1 MVNEMKCV
9 YCLEEITWSEWLFKG
24 HMNARCEIKQM
35 KLTDFD
41 KEVEEE

>member
-1 MVNEMKCV
+1 MRCP
-9 YCLEEITWSEWLFKG
+9 YCFNEITWSDWLFRG

-35 KLTDFD
+35 KLADFD

>member
-1 MVNEMKCV
+1 MVNKMRCV
-9 YCLEEITWSEWLFKG
+9 YCLQEITWSEWLFRG

-35 KLTDFD
+35 KLADFD